1 MIKNQKLRIEGA
13 SSNNKENLEVRSP
26 YSGELLAKLI
36 KPTEDEIDLAF
47 SNAYNSVEF
56 MRKTPAHERA
66 RILYYVAN
74 KIKENLEELSQLI
87 ALEGGKPLK
96 DARIEVARAVNTVK
110 FSADES
116 LQLNGEQITMDR
128 GKNTENHIAFTI
140 KEPIGVVLA
149 ISAFN
154 HPVNLICHQVATAIA
169 AGNPVI
175 VKPSEKTPLSA
186 YKIVDYF
193 LEAGLNPNAIS
204 VLPLNGL
211 ETEKIISDKRLS
223 FVTFI
228 GSSSVGWKI
237 PKLVANGVAYALEHG
252 GTATAIVD
260 KSCDLEL
267 TATSVAKGAYYH
279 AGQVCVSTQNVFIHE
294 DVYEKFVSLLINK
307 ASNLITGDPNDEK
320 TDVGPI
326 ITLQK
331 LDQIMSEIEE
341 AIQHGANLLLG
352 GVKLENNC
360 ISPTILENT
369 NYDMKVM
376 KNEIF
381 GPVVNVNKFND
392 INKVIHLAN
401 ATPYSFQNAIYTSDI
416 NRALLFAREIKS
428 KAVIINDST
437 AFRVD
442 WMPFGGD
449 NESGFGVSGVK
460 YSINDLVKDKLIVI
474 KHII

>member
-1 MIKNQKLRIEGA
+1 MIQDLKLLIFGA
-13 SSNNKENLEVRSP
+13 KSSSSERLIVRSP
-26 YSGELLAKLI
+26 YSNDIIASLV
-36 KPTEDEIDLAF
+36 KPDLEEIELAF
-47 SNAYNSVEF
+47 NNAKDSLAN
-56 MRKTPAHERA
+56 KTPAHERA
-66 RILYYVAN
+66 RILYFVSN
-74 KIKENLEELSQLI
+74 KIKENLEELSQMI

-110 FSADES
+110 FSGDEA

-140 KEPIGVVLA
+140 KEPVGVVLA

-154 HPVNLICHQVATAIA
+154 HPVNLICHQAATAIA

-175 VKPSEKTPLSA
+175 IKPSEKTPISA
-186 YKIVDYF
+186 YKIAEYF
-193 LEAGLNPNAIS
+193 LEAGLDPKAIS
-204 VLPLNGL
+204 VLPLNGE
-211 ETEKIISDKRLS
+211 ETSRIIGDERLS
-223 FVTFI
+223 FVSFI
-228 GSSSVGWKI
+228 GSSSVGWNI
-237 PKLVANGVAYALEHG
+237 PKLVAKGVGYALEHG

-260 KSCDLEL
+260 KSCNIDLSS
-267 TATSVAKGAYYH
+267 TSVVKGAFYH

-294 DVYEKFVSLLINK
+294 DIYDEFVNSLINK
-307 ASNLITGDPNDEK
+307 TSAIITGDPNDEK

-326 ITLQK
+326 ISSQK
-331 LDQIMSEIEE
+331 LEQIMSEIGQALEN
-341 AIQHGANLLLG
+341 GAKLRLG
-352 GVKLENNC
+352 GEKLNNNC

-376 KNEIF
+376 NSEIF
-381 GPVVNVNKFND
+381 GPVVNINKFRE
-392 INKVIHLAN
+392 IKQVIEMANK
-401 ATPYSFQNAIYTSDI
+401 TPFSFQNAIYTSDI
-416 NRALLFAREIKS
+416 NNAFLFAREIKA
-428 KAVIINDST
+428 KAVIVNDST

-449 NESGFGVSGVK
+449 SESGFGVGGVK